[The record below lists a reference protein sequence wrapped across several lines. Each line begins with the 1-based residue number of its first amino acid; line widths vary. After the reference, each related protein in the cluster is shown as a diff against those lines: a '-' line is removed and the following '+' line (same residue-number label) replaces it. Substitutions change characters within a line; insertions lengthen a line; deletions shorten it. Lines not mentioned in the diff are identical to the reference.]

1 MSGMTECMHR
11 WWREELQRPM
21 PALWYTLRHLV
32 PLAGYPYVGES
43 VPCNLCG
50 STDTAIIGRVDRRL
64 KRLTTV
70 CCSQCGL
77 IRTDPM
83 PTAEELAAYYA
94 DSYRLDYQG
103 AFGRD
108 PPRFHV
114 TRSLREA
121 RARAALLAP
130 ALRPGARVLD
140 FGSGSGEFIARV
152 QEAGCEV
159 VGIEPGRA
167 YAAFARRR
175 YGVTV
180 LEDESQAS
188 FAPEHF
194 DVITAHHVL
203 EHLRDPVDALR
214 RLARWLA
221 ANGVL
226 YVSVPNMAAEHKRP
240 HERFHFGHTHGFVPE
255 TLDLAA
261 LCSGLEADP
270 RFTREGTTVVYRK
283 MTRPGPTTIA
293 APEVAARIIQLYPRQ
308 SVLPY
313 VASGAWLWPMLR
325 QNAKVLRDSLVKP
338 G

>member
-1 MSGMTECMHR
+1 
-11 WWREELQRPM
+11 M

-32 PLAGYPYVGES
+32 PLTAYPYVGQS

-50 STDTAIIGRVDRRL
+50 SRDTTVIGRIDRRL
-64 KRLTTV
+64 KRLTMV

-77 IRTDPM
+77 IRIDPM
-83 PTAEELAAYYA
+83 PTADELAAYYA

-103 AFGRD
+103 ALGAD

-114 TRSLREA
+114 KRSLREA

-130 ALRPGARVLD
+130 ALRAGARVLD
-140 FGSGSGEFIARV
+140 FGSGSGEFVAKV
-152 QEAGCEV
+152 QEGGCAV

-180 LEDESQAS
+180 LQDDSQAC
-188 FAPEHF
+188 FAPEQF
-194 DVITAHHVL
+194 DVITVHHVL
-203 EHLRDPVDALR
+203 EHLRDPVDVLR
-214 RLARWLA
+214 RLAHWLA
-221 ANGVL
+221 PNGVV

-261 LCSGLEADP
+261 LCSRLEPDP
-270 RFTREGTTVVYRK
+270 SFTREGTTVVYRK
-283 MTRPGPTTIA
+283 TTRPGPTTIA
-293 APEVAARIIQLYPRQ
+293 APEVAARISDLYPLR

-313 VASGAWLWPMLR
+313 VASGAWLWPMVR
-325 QNAKVLRDSLVKP
+325 RNAKDLRDRFVKP
-338 G
+338 

>member
-1 MSGMTECMHR
+1 
-11 WWREELQRPM
+11 M
-21 PALWYTLRHLV
+21 PAVWYTLRHLV
-32 PLAGYPYVGES
+32 PWTGYPYVGQS
-43 VPCNLCG
+43 VQCNLCG
-50 STDTAIIGRVDRRL
+50 SRETVIIGRIDRRL
-64 KRLTTV
+64 KRLTSV

-83 PTAEELAAYYA
+83 PTAEELASYYA

-103 AFGRD
+103 AFGGQ

-130 ALRPGARVLD
+130 ALRPGAQVLD
-140 FGSGSGEFIARV
+140 FGSGSGEFIALV

-159 VGIEPGRA
+159 VGIEPSRA

-180 LEDESQAS
+180 IEDESQAS
-188 FAPEHF
+188 FAPEYF
-194 DVITAHHVL
+194 DVITTHHVL

-221 ANGVL
+221 PNGVL
-226 YVSVPNMAAEHKRP
+226 YVSVPHMAAEHKRP

-255 TLDLAA
+255 TLNLAA
-261 LCSGLEADP
+261 LCSGLEPDP
-270 RFTREGTTVVYRK
+270 RFCPEGTTVVYRK
-283 MTRPGPTTIA
+283 SNGPAPPTIA
-293 APEVAARIIQLYPRQ
+293 APEIVARIIDLYSRQ
-308 SVLPY
+308 RLLPY
-313 VASGAWLWPMLR
+313 VASGAWLWPVLR
-325 QNAKVLRDSLVKP
+325 RNAKVLRDSVFLR
-338 G
+338 